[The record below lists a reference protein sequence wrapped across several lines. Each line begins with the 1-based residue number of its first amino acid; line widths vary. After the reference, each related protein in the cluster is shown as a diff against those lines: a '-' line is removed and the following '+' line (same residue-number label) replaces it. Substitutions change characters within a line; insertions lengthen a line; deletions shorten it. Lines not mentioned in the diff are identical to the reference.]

1 MATMSACIFCKIS
14 QGEMPTQMV
23 YEDERALVIKD
34 RNPAAPTHLL
44 VLPRKHIARMAEA
57 SQEDSDLLGHL
68 QLVAGKV
75 AKDAGIADFRFVT
88 NNGRGA
94 GQSVDHLHYHLL
106 AGRRMNW
113 PPG

>member
-1 MATMSACIFCKIS
+1 MSACIFCDIS
-14 QGEMPTQMV
+14 EGAVQTQMV
-23 YEDERALVIKD
+23 YEDDRAVVFKD

-44 VLPRKHIARMAEA
+44 VVPRKHIPRVAE
-57 SQEDSDLLGHL
+57 SVEDDAGLLGHL
-68 QLVAGKV
+68 QLVAGAV
-75 AKDAGIADFRFVT
+75 AKREGIKDFRLVT

>member
-1 MATMSACIFCKIS
+1 
-14 QGEMPTQMV
+14 MV
-23 YEDERALVIKD
+23 YEDDRVLVFKD
-34 RNPAAPTHLL
+34 LNPAAPTHLL
-44 VLPRKHIARMAEA
+44 VVPRKHIARMADA
-57 SQEDSDLLGHL
+57 VPEDLELLGHI
-68 QLVAGKV
+68 QIIAGKV
-75 AKDAGIADFRFVT
+75 AKDAGIKDFRFVT

>member
-1 MATMSACIFCKIS
+1 MPDCIFCKIAAGQVQS
-14 QGEMPTQMV
+14 RMV
-23 YEDERALVIKD
+23 YETEDIVAFADL
-34 RNPAAPTHLL
+34 NPQAPTHILIIP
-44 VLPRKHIARMAEA
+44 VKHIAKLTAAEPA
-57 SQEDSDLLGHL
+57 ELELLGKL
-68 QLVAGKV
+68 QLAAAAI
-75 AKDAGIADFRFVT
+75 AKQFGIKDFRLVT

>member
-1 MATMSACIFCKIS
+1 
-14 QGEMPTQMV
+14 MV
-23 YEDERALVIKD
+23 FEDDRALVFKD

-44 VLPRKHIARMAEA
+44 VVPRKHISRLAEA
-57 SQEDSDLLGHL
+57 AQEDCELLGHL
-68 QLVAGKV
+68 QLMAGKA
-75 AKDAGIADFRFVT
+75 AKEAGISDFRLVT

-94 GQSVDHLHYHLL
+94 GQSVDHLHYHLI